1 MTAEMKSDLTS
12 WMVQLADAHPVLR
25 ELPEWLRCR
34 LAVEPGSWNFLPG
47 NARMRKRWQE
57 RGVLVHLCA
66 GPDEGFTLRRA
77 LHQVGGT
84 EAADDLLKIDIL
96 RGGDHDML
104 SDDGVYAGLIRAM
117 LDGKIKALVAGPNCR
132 TRSVLRHR
140 PLPSGRPRPVRGWGG
155 REYGLPGL
163 DPEEIQMLRDD
174 DVMMWRT
181 IFLYMI
187 GKYLS
192 KASGNDPAFP
202 KLMIEQPATPK
213 EYQPETVSF
222 WDTVEWEM
230 LKGEFAWTELTLNQ
244 GDHGGQ
250 AVKPTTFGG
259 DLELHPG
266 PIKPRGRFEDD
277 VLRRELK
284 RFARWAPGVMT
295 MVAKALQQE
304 VRGRSTMLKALSWV
318 RNGHCPYRR
327 DCRVCQETLSRQK
340 PHRRVQHPWSAVL
353 SLDTAGPFRPGK
365 DLSTVGRKAKY
376 LLVGAYTFVTWL
388 VPRDDEKQKED
399 DIGDVPLEA
408 PRLERDDGGGYRGRG
423 TEAA

>member
-1 MTAEMKSDLTS
+1 MVTSDEGIEPIVPMGILVSRLGCKVTWVGEQLQVEHPRRGRLEVDVHLTGCPQISRNLALELIDEPESAKKEKKVKAMTAEMKSDLTS
-12 WMVQLADAHPVLR
+12 WMVQLVDAHPVLR

-57 RGVLVHLCA
+57 RGVLVHLYA

-84 EAADDLLKIDIL
+84 EAADDLLEIDIL

-155 REYGLPGL
+155 HEYGLPGL
-163 DPEEIQMLRDD
+163 DSEEVQMLRDD

-213 EYQPETVSF
+213 EYRPETVSF

-266 PIKPRGRFEDD
+266 TIKPRGRFEDD
-277 VLRRELK
+277 VLRRDSK
-284 RFARWAPGVMT
+284 RLARWAPGVMT

-304 VRGRSTMLKALSWV
+304 VR
-318 RNGHCPYRR
+318 
-327 DCRVCQETLSRQK
+327 
-340 PHRRVQHPWSAVL
+340 
-353 SLDTAGPFRPGK
+353 
-365 DLSTVGRKAKY
+365 
-376 LLVGAYTFVTWL
+376 
-388 VPRDDEKQKED
+388 ED
-399 DIGDVPLEA
+399 A
-408 PRLERDDGGGYRGRG
+408 PRC
-423 TEAA
+423 